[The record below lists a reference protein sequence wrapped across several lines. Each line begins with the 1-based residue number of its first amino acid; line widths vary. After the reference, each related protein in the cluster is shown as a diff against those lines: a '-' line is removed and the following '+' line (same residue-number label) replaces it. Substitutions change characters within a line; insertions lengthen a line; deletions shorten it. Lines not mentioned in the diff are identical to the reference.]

1 MPGTGTGN
9 PAGDNLSPIGNKL
22 SQKPGVL
29 IIELQVFIGTTPT
42 DFLTAEHGP
51 PSG

>member
-1 MPGTGTGN
+1 MPGTRTGN

-29 IIELQVFIGTTPT
+29 IIERQIFIGTKPT

-51 PSG
+51 PVG